1 MLMNVK
7 DINLHASQHKT
18 GTINKKYTSAL
29 EKKIFWGKKSK
40 ETSLVLN
47 FIFHTNVADILFL
60 ELSW

>member
-29 EKKIFWGKKSK
+29 EKKNLLGEKKQG
-40 ETSLVLN
+40 N
-47 FIFHTNVADILFL
+47 FSRT
-60 ELSW
+60 ELYFSY